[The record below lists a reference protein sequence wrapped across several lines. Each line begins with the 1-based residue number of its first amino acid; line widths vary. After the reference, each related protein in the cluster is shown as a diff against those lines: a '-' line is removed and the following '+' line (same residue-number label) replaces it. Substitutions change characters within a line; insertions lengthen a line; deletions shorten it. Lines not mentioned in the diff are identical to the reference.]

1 MSRVTTTA
9 SERNLGRDGRALSYA
24 QLSVLQALTGMQ
36 RLEHTVMLDPHK
48 HPQPTEPAWH
58 QHEPV
63 FSHEGV
69 LHAPYSRPFRK
80 TKIFFPHNH
89 KILGLGLGY

>member
-9 SERNLGRDGRALSYA
+9 SERNRGRDGRALSYA

-36 RLEHTVMLDPHK
+36 RSDGAHGDAGSTQTPSA

-63 FSHEGV
+63 FSREGV

-80 TKIFFPHNH
+80 TKIFTP
-89 KILGLGLGY
+89 